1 MSTMAIAWLTVRE
14 AARRRLFIALLLITV
29 TAVAITAWGFAQ
41 IRDALPPGTLT
52 SDVER
57 QLIYGQVLILLTF
70 MFSFVLALSAVFI
83 AAPIVAGELE
93 SGIAL
98 ALLARP
104 VRREAYLLG
113 RWLGV
118 ALLVFGYAIGAGIA
132 ELLVVGLVTGYAPP
146 SPIIAIGFLCAEAL
160 VLLTLALA
168 LSTRLSAITAGV
180 IGVAIFGLAW
190 IAGIVGG
197 VGVAL
202 EEPGVA
208 RVGEISRI
216 LLPTDGLWRGV
227 AYFLEPSS
235 VLFAA
240 QEAGPRAAAFPFF
253 ASEPPSTLYMAWCVA
268 WIVGVLALAIVSFRR
283 REI

>member
-1 MSTMAIAWLTVRE
+1 VTAFVVAWLTVRE
-14 AARRRLFIALLLITV
+14 AARRRLFIALLLITAAAV
-29 TAVAITAWGFAQ
+29 TLTAWGFAQ
-41 IRDALPPGTLT
+41 VRDALPPGTLT

-57 QLIYGQVLILLTF
+57 QLIYAQLLILVTF

-104 VRREAYLLG
+104 VRRVEYLVG

-118 ALLVFGYAIGAGIA
+118 AALVFGYAVGAGVA
-132 ELLVVGLVTGYAPP
+132 ELVVVRLITGYAPP
-146 SPIIAIGFLCAEAL
+146 SPVPAIGYLCAEAL

-190 IAGIVGG
+190 IGGIVGG
-197 VGVAL
+197 IGVAL
-202 EEPGVA
+202 DEPGIS
-208 RVGEISRI
+208 RVGEISRL

-227 AYFLEPSS
+227 AYHLEPTP
-235 VLFAA
+235 LLLAA
-240 QEAGPRAAAFPFF
+240 QGAGPAAAAFPFF
-253 ASEPPSTLYMAWCVA
+253 AAEPPSTPYLAWCAGWV
-268 WIVGVLALAIVSFRR
+268 VLVLGLAIVSFRR

>member
-1 MSTMAIAWLTVRE
+1 
-14 AARRRLFIALLLITV
+14 
-29 TAVAITAWGFAQ
+29 
-41 IRDALPPGTLT
+41 
-52 SDVER
+52 
-57 QLIYGQVLILLTF
+57 

-104 VRREAYLLG
+104 VRREEYLLG

-118 ALLVFGYAIGAGIA
+118 AALVFGYAIGAGIA
-132 ELLVVGLVTGYAPP
+132 ELVVVRFVTGYAPP
-146 SPIIAIGFLCAEAL
+146 SPVTAIAYLCFEAL

-190 IAGIVGG
+190 IGGIVGG
-197 VGVAL
+197 IGIAL
-202 EEPGVA
+202 GEPGVA
-208 RVGEISRI
+208 RVGEVSRI
-216 LLPTDGLWRGV
+216 LLPTDELWRGV

-235 VLFAA
+235 VLAA
-240 QEAGPRAAAFPFF
+240 AEGAGPAAAAFPFF
-253 ASEPPSTLYMAWCVA
+253 AAEPPSTLYLAWCVT
-268 WIVGVLALAIVSFRR
+268 WVVFVLGLAIVSFRR